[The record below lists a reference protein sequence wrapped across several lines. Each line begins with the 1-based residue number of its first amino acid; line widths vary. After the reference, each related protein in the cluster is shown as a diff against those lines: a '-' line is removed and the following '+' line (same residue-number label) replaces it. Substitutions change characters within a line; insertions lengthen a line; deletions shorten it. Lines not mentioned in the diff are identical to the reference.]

1 MKLIAAAV
9 LRQDFRNRW
18 TACALALGAL
28 LSPPSIAATFRVD
41 DSASIPNE
49 TNVTMRWKSANPN
62 KLTGNTVEGGV
73 LITLRLNVAPW
84 LNKTGR
90 IYMALPQQP
99 IGMVTVAWT
108 TQGRLLPGTL
118 NSGERT
124 IVYAGPIRS
133 ATLEDTFVVKVE
145 TDGKRLANP
154 QRMQFHF
161 EIDVD

>member
-1 MKLIAAAV
+1 MKHAAARFLHAV
-9 LRQDFRNRW
+9 CTRRF
-18 TACALALGAL
+18 ASALALGAL
-28 LSPPSIAATFRVD
+28 LPPHAAGATFRVD

-49 TNVTMRWKSANPN
+49 SNVTMRWKSANPN
-62 KLTGNTVEGGV
+62 KLTGNTVEAGLLV
-73 LITLRLNVAPW
+73 TMRLNVAPW

-99 IGMVTVAWT
+99 IGMVTVTWT

-124 IVYAGPIRS
+124 LVYAGPIR
-133 ATLEDTFVVKVE
+133 AGTLEDTFVVKVE
-145 TDGKRLANP
+145 TDGKRLASP
-154 QRMQFHF
+154 QRLQFHF

>member
-1 MKLIAAAV
+1 VNVAAAL
-9 LRQDFRNRW
+9 LRTAFRNPL
-18 TACALALGAL
+18 AALAFAL
-28 LSPPSIAATFRVD
+28 ATLLAAPATAATFRVD

-62 KLTGNTVEGGV
+62 RLTGNTVEGGI

-99 IGMVTVAWT
+99 IGIVNVEWT
-108 TQGRLLPGTL
+108 TQGRLLPGKL
-118 NSGERT
+118 ISGERT
-124 IVYAGPIRS
+124 LVYAGPIRS
-133 ATLEDTFVVKVE
+133 GTLEDTFVVKVE

-161 EIDVD
+161 EIDLD

>member
-1 MKLIAAAV
+1 MKVAAAP
-9 LRQDFRNRW
+9 LRTAPRNPV
-18 TACALALGAL
+18 AALAFALGTL
-28 LSPPSIAATFRVD
+28 LAASATAATFRVD

-49 TNVTMRWKSANPN
+49 TNVTMRWKSASPN
-62 KLTGNTVEGGV
+62 RLTGNTVEGGI

-99 IGMVTVAWT
+99 IGIVNVEWT
-108 TQGRLLPGTL
+108 TQGRLLPGKL
-118 NSGERT
+118 ISGERT
-124 IVYAGPIRS
+124 LVYAGPIRS
-133 ATLEDTFVVKVE
+133 GTLEDTFVVKVE

-154 QRMQFHF
+154 QRLQFYF

>member
-1 MKLIAAAV
+1 MNQVRAA
-9 LRQDFRNRW
+9 RFRNDCRNRL
-18 TACALALGAL
+18 TAIVLASGVL
-28 LSPPSIAATFRVD
+28 LCPPSIAATFRVD

-49 TNVTMRWKSANPN
+49 TNVTMRWKSANPSR
-62 KLTGNTVEGGV
+62 LTGNTVEGGV

-99 IGMVTVAWT
+99 IGMVNVEWT
-108 TQGRLLPGTL
+108 TQGRLLPGKL
-118 NSGERT
+118 ISGERT
-124 IVYAGPIRS
+124 LVYAGPIRS
-133 ATLEDTFVVKVE
+133 GTLEDTFVVKVE

-161 EIDVD
+161 EIDLD

>member
-1 MKLIAAAV
+1 MPLQAFFREPLSV
-9 LRQDFRNRW
+9 L
-18 TACALALGAL
+18 ALALAAL
-28 LSPPSIAATFRVD
+28 SAVPATAATFRVD

-62 KLTGNTVEGGV
+62 RLTGNTVEGGI

-99 IGMVTVAWT
+99 IGMVNVEWT
-108 TQGRLLPGTL
+108 TQGRLLPGRL
-118 NSGERT
+118 AAGERT
-124 IVYAGPIRS
+124 LVYAGPIRS
-133 ATLEDTFVVKVE
+133 STLEDTFVVKVE
-145 TDGKRLANP
+145 TDGKRLASP
-154 QRMQFHF
+154 QRLQFHF